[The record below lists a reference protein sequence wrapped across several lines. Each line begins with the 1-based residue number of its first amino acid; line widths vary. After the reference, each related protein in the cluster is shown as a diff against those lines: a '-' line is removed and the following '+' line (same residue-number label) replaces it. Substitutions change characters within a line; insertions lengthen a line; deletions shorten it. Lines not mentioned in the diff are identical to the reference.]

1 MLSSY
6 VNEYQTD
13 WDEYLSFMMMT
24 CWVVEHE
31 TTWFSPNYLM
41 FGREKSTSIDLMYE
55 MPTSIKMERM
65 ETARFVKQKAHEA
78 KQRQKS
84 LHNHKLN

>member
-1 MLSSY
+1 
-6 VNEYQTD
+6 
-13 WDEYLSFMMMT
+13 
-24 CWVVEHE
+24 
-31 TTWFSPNYLM
+31 M

-84 LHNHKLN
+84 LLNHKLNW

>member
-1 MLSSY
+1 
-6 VNEYQTD
+6 
-13 WDEYLSFMMMT
+13 
-24 CWVVEHE
+24 
-31 TTWFSPNYLM
+31 M

-55 MPTSIKMERM
+55 MPTSVKKERM

-84 LHNHKLN
+84 LHNHKLNW